1 MRICFLILA
10 ASGLLAQSAE
20 APKLLTYGTTNI
32 AGGGS
37 SFALSMTPDGRRV
50 VFASHANNLVTNDD
64 LRSYSDIFIR
74 DRFTGVTSLV
84 SVNTNGSGGGDGNSG
99 YASISDNGRYVVF
112 SSDAGNLVSHDTDG
126 LSDVFRRDL
135 HSGTTE
141 LVSVGLAGG
150 VPSPSLSA
158 PIGGASKPVMTAN
171 GRWIAFESA
180 SIDLVTGDTNSTR
193 KVFVRDM
200 RQKTTFLASVGTY
213 RSWSP
218 SLSANGRRVAF
229 LAVAADIFPGRTNIT
244 GDVFMR
250 DLQASTTSWVS
261 TNVAEI
267 LANTNYTCRHPALAP
282 NGDFVVFKARTN
294 GYSRAPTHVLHHDLT
309 TGITTL
315 LATNSYPNTAAQL
328 STDSQWLAFEE
339 NGNIYLRDL
348 LNRTNLLVSADLAGN
363 PPPTGGSHSPVVTS
377 GARFVAFVSSAPN
390 LVADGVTDTNSFYL
404 YVRDIASGIT
414 HLVTRGRDGIPI
426 SVPESTFPLI
436 SADGQ
441 SIVFDST
448 DSSFVTNDNNQASD
462 VFAHDLR
469 NRATSM
475 LSMRHEQRA
484 SRTGIQSAGISA
496 NSISADGQRIAF
508 VSFDDPRVPGDT
520 NRFPDAFVFDVP
532 SQRLIPQSVE
542 ADGSFN
548 PTNRA
553 SAVMISAD
561 GTHVL
566 FAVASNPGQLY
577 SGGEEF
583 RLKWRAVDGGPVR
596 DLPSSGSAFAPPN
609 AALSSN
615 GTIVVYSP
623 NVFCLA
629 DMVAGT
635 TRYFFEYPRGGRLQ
649 FMPDEQWVLASFSDA
664 GGILFALN
672 LNSNR
677 VLRISKAPDG
687 SLLSVVTFVLDAAG
701 RYCVFDTYPS
711 RVVYRYDFQTDSSR
725 FIYTNCQSPS
735 VDRTGNVIALAA
747 GPFSP
752 ARQDIFVIDLAAG
765 TTNLASPNYS
775 GTGGGNGNSK
785 SPLVSGDGRYILFL
799 SSASDLVLGDNND
812 AQDVFVHDRLQK
824 STMLISRDYTGKG
837 SGNALSSMPV
847 MARDGRTVVFQSFA
861 SDLIEGDHN
870 EKRDIFMLRLGTSDS
885 DNDGMDDDW
894 EVAFFGDLSRDG
906 TADFDHD
913 GHSDLQEFLA
923 GTDPTNTGSILR
935 VLTITPMSGGNTTI
949 VWSAVPGRSY
959 VVQFKDSLDTPNWS
973 NASGVLTASLTSES
987 FNLVSNAP
995 KRFYR
1000 VVAVQ

>member
-404 YVRDIASGIT
+404 YVRD
-414 HLVTRGRDGIPI
+414 
-426 SVPESTFPLI
+426 
-436 SADGQ
+436 
-441 SIVFDST
+441 
-448 DSSFVTNDNNQASD
+448 
-462 VFAHDLR
+462 
-469 NRATSM
+469 
-475 LSMRHEQRA
+475 
-484 SRTGIQSAGISA
+484 
-496 NSISADGQRIAF
+496 
-508 VSFDDPRVPGDT
+508 
-520 NRFPDAFVFDVP
+520 
-532 SQRLIPQSVE
+532 
-542 ADGSFN
+542 
-548 PTNRA
+548 
-553 SAVMISAD
+553 
-561 GTHVL
+561 
-566 FAVASNPGQLY
+566 
-577 SGGEEF
+577 
-583 RLKWRAVDGGPVR
+583 
-596 DLPSSGSAFAPPN
+596 
-609 AALSSN
+609 
-615 GTIVVYSP
+615 
-623 NVFCLA
+623 
-629 DMVAGT
+629 
-635 TRYFFEYPRGGRLQ
+635 
-649 FMPDEQWVLASFSDA
+649 
-664 GGILFALN
+664 
-672 LNSNR
+672 
-677 VLRISKAPDG
+677 
-687 SLLSVVTFVLDAAG
+687 
-701 RYCVFDTYPS
+701 
-711 RVVYRYDFQTDSSR
+711 
-725 FIYTNCQSPS
+725 
-735 VDRTGNVIALAA
+735 
-747 GPFSP
+747 
-752 ARQDIFVIDLAAG
+752 
-765 TTNLASPNYS
+765 
-775 GTGGGNGNSK
+775 
-785 SPLVSGDGRYILFL
+785 
-799 SSASDLVLGDNND
+799 
-812 AQDVFVHDRLQK
+812 
-824 STMLISRDYTGKG
+824 
-837 SGNALSSMPV
+837 
-847 MARDGRTVVFQSFA
+847 
-861 SDLIEGDHN
+861 
-870 EKRDIFMLRLGTSDS
+870 
-885 DNDGMDDDW
+885 
-894 EVAFFGDLSRDG
+894 
-906 TADFDHD
+906 
-913 GHSDLQEFLA
+913 
-923 GTDPTNTGSILR
+923 
-935 VLTITPMSGGNTTI
+935 
-949 VWSAVPGRSY
+949 
-959 VVQFKDSLDTPNWS
+959 
-973 NASGVLTASLTSES
+973 
-987 FNLVSNAP
+987 
-995 KRFYR
+995 
-1000 VVAVQ
+1000 